1 MIRVYFREPSC
12 STASLTRMYF
22 GLPSTT
28 SAGLRAISN
37 ATTRSRHYT
46 EDIVLRPTVI
56 VAGLGRLS
64 ALLTVVPCPVGAS
77 YSRKHLAWASEC
89 PKKQNAY
96 ATAREAY

>member
-46 EDIVLRPTVI
+46 EDIVLRPTVT
-56 VAGLGRLS
+56 VAELGRPSTLP
-64 ALLTVVPCPVGAS
+64 TVVPCPIGILVVAESTQRRLAS
-77 YSRKHLAWASEC
+77 AQRSKT
-89 PKKQNAY
+89 PI
-96 ATAREAY
+96 